1 MVAAAA
7 QLGIVAAVPMAWPPR
22 HVRGATSPLT
32 VAWFTPLKGHSSG
45 PGLDH
50 EWGWQQGNHMTEATH
65 DRCVAACKEC
75 AEACNELV
83 AACLRESNL
92 EDVTHLVAL
101 NLSCAAFCQFVGGAI
116 VQLNEF
122 LEPICSLCRNVCI
135 VCGDECKRL
144 DVAEGLACSRACYA
158 CADSCQ
164 KVVDQVVRTG
174 GLAAELKGP
183 MH

>member
-1 MVAAAA
+1 
-7 QLGIVAAVPMAWPPR
+7 
-22 HVRGATSPLT
+22 
-32 VAWFTPLKGHSSG
+32 
-45 PGLDH
+45 
-50 EWGWQQGNHMTEATH
+50 MTEATH
-65 DRCVAACKEC
+65 DRCIAACKEC
-75 AEACNELV
+75 AEACNDLV

-144 DVAEGLACSRACYA
+144 NVAEGLACSRACYA